1 MQTCCEVVVSQEL
14 QSKGFKCR
22 SRREFENQVD
32 KVVQLHETMETRHS
46 TMVVGTTGGGK
57 TVIIE
62 TLAAAHKAAFDEVV
76 KILPIN
82 PKAQGTDELY
92 GVLGRV
98 YRNEVGTNII
108 SKQNCDPL
116 I

>member
-1 MQTCCEVVVSQEL
+1 
-14 QSKGFKCR
+14 
-22 SRREFENQVD
+22 
-32 KVVQLHETMETRHS
+32 
-46 TMVVGTTGGGK
+46 MVVGTTGGGK

-62 TLAAAHKAAFDEVV
+62 TFAAAHKAAFDEVV

-98 YRNEVGTNII
+98 YRDDVATNI
-108 SKQNCDPL
+108 SLKQNCDL
-116 I
+116 MI